1 MGIWDMK
8 GWYDRQGN
16 PITIDEWERLN
27 TENPEYKRVALD
39 TVGTK
44 RISTVLLGLDHNY
57 FDNGLPL
64 IFETMV
70 FEGESWRDEECVRYS
85 TEAEA
90 IEGHR
95 QMVAKY
101 QGGEA

>member
-1 MGIWDMK
+1 MPNEPGY
-8 GWYDRQGN
+8 YDRQGKRL
-16 PITIDEWERLN
+16 TTEEWARRMETL
-27 TENPEYKRVALD
+27 EYKRVAMD

-44 RISTVLLGLDHNY
+44 RISTVWLGLNHNY

-70 FEGESWRDEECVRYS
+70 FEGESWEDEECVRYS